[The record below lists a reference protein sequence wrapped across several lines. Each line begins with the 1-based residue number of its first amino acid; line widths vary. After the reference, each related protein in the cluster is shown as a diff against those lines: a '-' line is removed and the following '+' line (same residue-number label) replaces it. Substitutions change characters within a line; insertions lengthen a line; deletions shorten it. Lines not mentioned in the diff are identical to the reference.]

1 MGRHPNTTGHLERSA
16 EDHVLRRAIAARLDR
31 ALRQAGTSSAKAAKW
46 LSVTQEEVDFW
57 RRGITVPPLHAFTR
71 IAATLEVDV
80 HWLCTGQTQR
90 AVTSP
95 ASPRGPPE
103 AAVKQSS
110 FPAFV

>member
-1 MGRHPNTTGHLERSA
+1 MGQHAKNLQQLRRSA

-31 ALRQAGTSSAKAAKW
+31 SLQRAGISSSKAAKW
-46 LSVTQEEVDFW
+46 LSVTQDEVDFW

-71 IAATLEVDV
+71 IATTLQVDV

-95 ASPRGPPE
+95 PFPQVHPE
-103 AAVKQSS
+103 AGGK
-110 FPAFV
+110 

>member
-1 MGRHPNTTGHLERSA
+1 MGQHTTTFGHLEPSA
-16 EDHVLRRAIAARLDR
+16 EDHVFWRVIAARLDR
-31 ALRQAGTSSAKAAKW
+31 ALQQAGTSSAKATKW

-57 RRGITVPPLHAFTR
+57 RRGITVSPLHAFTR

-95 ASPRGPPE
+95 PFPRVHPE
-103 AAVKQSS
+103 AAFK
-110 FPAFV
+110 